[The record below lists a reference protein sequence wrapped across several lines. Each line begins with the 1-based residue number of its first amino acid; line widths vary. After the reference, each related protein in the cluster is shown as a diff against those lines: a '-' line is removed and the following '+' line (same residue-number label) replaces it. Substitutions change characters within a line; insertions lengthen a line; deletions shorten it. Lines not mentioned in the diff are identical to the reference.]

1 MKKLAAAVLAVLLA
15 VMSVNA
21 LCGEAES
28 GIFEGRWQDPAWG
41 RAMLK
46 IMRCDVMDVPEE
58 EIWYDVEL
66 KWADSASAEMVWYM
80 SAMLDP
86 ETGALTYTDGV
97 KTYVTYGAGGEIAEE
112 ENQWDDAEGTIS
124 LSEGRLLWNDSRDG
138 ELSAGFRFERVP
150 QSAPETEEILENY
163 LLPAANAETGSAG
176 ASLKQAILARD
187 ILRFACDY
195 TLWDADE
202 EALRRNM
209 QAAWEQLSEEER
221 SRFRENLTESIVPLL
236 EDAYGDYSTVE
247 DLFED
252 AGIAQD
258 MGFLAQDD
266 EAWESWQRLLG
277 HTPALGGGEG

>member
-1 MKKLAAAVLAVLLA
+1 MERLA
-15 VMSVNA
+15 
-21 LCGEAES
+21 
-28 GIFEGRWQDPAWG
+28 GR
-41 RAMLK
+41 
-46 IMRCDVMDVPEE
+46 
-58 EIWYDVEL
+58 
-66 KWADSASAEMVWYM
+66 
-80 SAMLDP
+80 
-86 ETGALTYTDGV
+86 GA
-97 KTYVTYGAGGEIAEE
+97 
-112 ENQWDDAEGTIS
+112 
-124 LSEGRLLWNDSRDG
+124 
-138 ELSAGFRFERVP
+138 

-277 HTPALGGGEG
+277 HTPALGGGEE